1 MRDRMRERIS
11 QLNLLTMIALG
22 LTMGLVVL
30 AALRAPADRSPS
42 PPEPEIAAVPQT
54 PTPLATPSPFP
65 SPTFTPMPTPTAT
78 PQRLIGILAGHW
90 QYDSGAVC
98 PDGLR
103 EVDITLAVA
112 QRVEALL
119 EVRGYEVDI
128 LPEADEN
135 AVPWKG
141 YRALAFVSLHADSC
155 DIPGASGFKVTR
167 SVSSVIPEV
176 EDRLVACLYTEYEK
190 TTGLPRH
197 EESITWDMLNYYA
210 LRQIAPY
217 TPGVIIEMGF
227 MLDDRAVL
235 LDKQYEV
242 ALGIANGI
250 LCFIEG
256 SQ

>member
-1 MRDRMRERIS
+1 MRERIS

-22 LTMGLVVL
+22 LTMGLMILAVL
-30 AALRAPADRSPS
+30 RSPARPAPS
-42 PPEPEIAAVPQT
+42 PAELERTAVPET
-54 PTPLATPSPFP
+54 PTPLATPSPLP
-65 SPTFTPMPTPTAT
+65 SPTFTPIPTPTAT
-78 PQRLIGILAGHW
+78 PRRVIGILAGHW

-103 EVDITLAVA
+103 EVDITLPVA

-119 EVRGYEVDI
+119 EAWGYEVDI

-167 SVSSVIPEV
+167 SVSSAIPEV
-176 EDRLVACLYTEYEK
+176 EDRLVACLYAEYEK

-197 EESITWDMLNYYA
+197 DESITWDMLNYYA
-210 LRQIAPY
+210 LRQIDLY
-217 TPGVIIEMGF
+217 TPGAIIEMGF

-235 LDKQYEV
+235 IGKQYEV

-250 LCFIEG
+250 VRFLEGEG